1 MSCVTNVTY
10 GATDCTHLWG
20 MLLAGYVA
28 CVLIGLSL
36 GLVGG
41 GGSILTVPVL
51 VYLFGI
57 DAIQATYYSLFVV
70 GATSFIGALGN
81 WRKGNVVLQ
90 VALLFGITSI
100 ITVLLVRHY
109 LVPLIPGILFS
120 AGSMVVTKQMA
131 TMVLFALLMIAASVS
146 MIRGRKEEVAE
157 SPKGRSV
164 LARLVMAG
172 IGIGTVTGL
181 LGAGGGF
188 LLIPAMVLLLQLPM
202 KKAVGTSLLII
213 ALNSMAGFVGD
224 IGTIHTDWTFLLP
237 VTGIAVGGIVAG
249 TMLATKIP
257 GERLKKVFGW
267 FVLTMGIFILI
278 KEVLLA

>member
-1 MSCVTNVTY
+1 M
-10 GATDCTHLWG
+10 
-20 MLLAGYVA
+20 
-28 CVLIGLSL
+28 
-36 GLVGG
+36 
-41 GGSILTVPVL
+41 
-51 VYLFGI
+51 
-57 DAIQATYYSLFVV
+57 QATYYSLFVV

-100 ITVLLVRHY
+100 ITVLLVRHF

-131 TMVLFALLMIAASVS
+131 TMILFALLMIAASVS

-157 SPKGRSV
+157 PPKGRSV
-164 LARLVMAG
+164 LVRLVMAG
-172 IGIGTVTGL
+172 IGIGIVTGL

-213 ALNSMAGFVGD
+213 ALNSMAGFAGD

-257 GERLKKVFGW
+257 GEQLKKGFGW

>member
-1 MSCVTNVTY
+1 MSCVTNVTF

-20 MLLAGYVA
+20 MLVAGYVA

-57 DAIQATYYSLFVV
+57 DAMQATYS
-70 GATSFIGALGN
+70 
-81 WRKGNVVLQ
+81 
-90 VALLFGITSI
+90 SI

-157 SPKGRSV
+157 PPKGRSV

-249 TMLATKIP
+249 TILATKIP
-257 GERLKKVFGW
+257 GERLKKGFGW